1 MEPHSPLQVRPDEAS
16 AEGRLPRGREERL
29 GVFKFYKAVPL
40 NNWNPYALAVGVK
53 REDSDDYDG
62 DTTMYLMIHD
72 DDDSTVRLGGEQLI
86 ILRDLLLEMC
96 PTERNN
102 SLKRMR
108 GC

>member
-1 MEPHSPLQVRPDEAS
+1 M
-16 AEGRLPRGREERL
+16 
-29 GVFKFYKAVPL
+29 FKFHKSVPL
-40 NNWNPYALAVGVK
+40 NIWNPYALAVGVK
-53 REDSDDYDG
+53 DG

-102 SLKRMR
+102 
-108 GC
+108 

>member
-96 PTERNN
+96 STASRE
-102 SLKRMR
+102 
-108 GC
+108 